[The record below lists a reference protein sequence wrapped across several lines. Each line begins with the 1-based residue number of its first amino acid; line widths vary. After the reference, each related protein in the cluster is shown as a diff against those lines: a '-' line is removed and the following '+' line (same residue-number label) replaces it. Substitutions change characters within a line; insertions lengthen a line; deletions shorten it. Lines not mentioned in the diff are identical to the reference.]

1 MFCPSNDT
9 LQSITEKTKLLAQKC
24 TQQIRV
30 QQCLSPLKKDSAQHP
45 LIGRDKDAAAATA
58 TAVVVTAIG
67 NGGITVTE
75 KPSSFKCFCPCK
87 GPLNFKVLAKK
98 IAATGAIG
106 GGVTTAAKETTTK
119 WYVKVIQMN

>member
-30 QQCLSPLKKDSAQHP
+30 QQCLSPLKKDNAP
-45 LIGRDKDAAAATA
+45 LIGRDKDAS
-58 TAVVVTAIG
+58 AVVVAA
-67 NGGITVTE
+67 NGAVTE

-98 IAATGAIG
+98 IAATGVG
-106 GGVTTAAKETTTK
+106 GAVATAAKETTTK
-119 WYVKVIQMN
+119 WYVKVIQMH